1 MKAASRESAFRAP
14 DTAKDGDDRRMTIW
28 FISAYDAPEGQSSR
42 THDFAMEL
50 AERGHR
56 VWLFTSSYS
65 HLSPV
70 ERLHDG
76 ENWREETV
84 GPIHVCWLRTFH
96 YKGNGLRR
104 GLHMLSNAYRALSVG
119 GRMAA
124 KPDIIVGPSVPLF
137 TALAAYLLAKLKGSQ
152 FVFEVR
158 DVWPQ
163 ALIDLGVLSP
173 RNPVTWVLRAIE
185 VFLYKRA
192 RMIVAVLPLAHQ
204 HICAYGIQRDRVVWV
219 PNGVQLRRYEGTQ
232 AFNGGSRN
240 ALTVMYVGGFSATH
254 DVDTIV
260 EAAVRL
266 KDRNVTFIVIGAGE
280 SKTNCEHL
288 AQARGLENIVFRER
302 VEKCAIPRTLQTA
315 DLLIAVVK
323 DTPVYQF
330 GINSNKI
337 YDYLGSGRPI
347 IFAGRAPNNPVADA
361 DAGLTVAPQDPAA
374 LAAAVVT
381 FLEMDPLERKRLGD
395 NGRRYA
401 EKFLDTSILVRKLE
415 AVFRRAL
422 DGTFTTD
429 VGEMKS

>member
-1 MKAASRESAFRAP
+1 
-14 DTAKDGDDRRMTIW
+14 MTIW

-42 THDFAMEL
+42 TYDFAIEL
-50 AERGHR
+50 AERGHT

-70 ERLHDG
+70 ERLRDG
-76 ENWREETV
+76 EKWREEAF
-84 GPIHVCWLRTFH
+84 GPIHVCWLRTVH
-96 YKGNGLRR
+96 YKGNGVRR
-104 GLHMLSNAYRALSVG
+104 ALHMVSNAYRAFAVG
-119 GRMAA
+119 SRMTA

-163 ALIDLGVLSP
+163 ALIDLGVLSR
-173 RNPVTWVLRAIE
+173 RNPVTWLLRAIE
-185 VFLYKRA
+185 VFLYRRA
-192 RMIVAVLPLAHQ
+192 RMIVAVLPLAHR
-204 HICAYGIQRDRVVWV
+204 HICASGIPPDRVVWV
-219 PNGVQLRRYEGTQ
+219 PNGVKLRRYEGTQ
-232 AFNGGSRN
+232 AFNGGRRD

-260 EAAVRL
+260 EAATRL
-266 KDRNVTFIVIGAGE
+266 KDRNVTFIVVGAGD
-280 SKTNCEHL
+280 SKTKCERL
-288 AQARGLENIVFRER
+288 AHARGLENIVFRER
-302 VEKCAIPRTLQTA
+302 VEKRAIPEILQTA

-347 IFAGRAPNNPVADA
+347 IFAGRAANNPVADA
-361 DAGLTVAPQDPAA
+361 EAGLTVAPENPVA
-374 LAAAVVT
+374 LAAAVLK
-381 FLEMDPLERKRLGD
+381 FLEMDPVERKRLGD

-401 EKFLDTSILVRKLE
+401 EQFLDTSILVRKLE
-415 AVFRRAL
+415 AVYRRAL
-422 DGTFTTD
+422 TEPSAPG
-429 VGEMKS
+429 VGEVTS